1 MIIFRSHLISLSIW
15 SNLSYIYLCKGDYQL
30 ALENAEKVLQ
40 FNSNFPPGY
49 KFLCHLYAAEAHMKL
64 GHVNES
70 VIMLDPKKVHNFQDV
85 SFSDLTTNNGNN
97 GNNGGGGNGNSG
109 NNENQEGPSLQQ
121 AIAKVMFQVNLAI
134 GKFNFYSKFQH

>member
-1 MIIFRSHLISLSIW
+1 
-15 SNLSYIYLCKGDYQL
+15 
-30 ALENAEKVLQ
+30 
-40 FNSNFPPGY
+40 
-49 KFLCHLYAAEAHMKL
+49 MKL

-109 NNENQEGPSLQQ
+109 SNENQEGPSVQQ

-134 GKFNFYSKFQH
+134 GKSNF